1 MNARPRFPLL
11 AALAAAAL
19 ASAACGGAGDLQTAQ
34 TTALVSAPA
43 RLLAPEA
50 PAPKAAG
57 RAFRPVVAP
66 GDGLELTEESI
77 AERNEKHKYKIE
89 IRFPQL
95 RGRRG
100 QNADK
105 FNRAV
110 RALAAR
116 EARDSRH
123 AYAGTPGRPAARP
136 ESSEDFYESLSG
148 RYEFIHFADELV
160 SLRFTLHAQSR
171 GAGHAVQFHRVF
183 NFDLKSG
190 RALRLDD
197 IFKPG
202 APHLQALAAY
212 SIADLRRQDEEEHRR
227 EVARLT
233 AEGRPA
239 AHAGVRT
246 SDAEFRSGAG
256 PEADNYGTWNLAAE
270 GVVVTFA
277 ACKVLGCAAGAQE
290 VLVPF
295 ASLDA
300 MLNQSSPAA
309 RLFARPAR

>member
-1 MNARPRFPLL
+1 MKSRRKFLL
-11 AALAAAAL
+11 PASLVAAAL
-19 ASAACGGAGDLQTAQ
+19 ACAACGGARELQTAE
-34 TTALVSAPA
+34 TAALVSAPA
-43 RLLAPEA
+43 RLLAPAA
-50 PAPKAAG
+50 PAPKAAS
-57 RAFRPVVAP
+57 RAFTPVVAP
-66 GDGLELTEESI
+66 GDGLELAEASITERS
-77 AERNEKHKYKIE
+77 EKRKYKIE

-95 RGRRG
+95 KGRRSR
-100 QNADK
+100 NADK

-116 EARDSRH
+116 EARDLRH
-123 AYAGTPGRPAARP
+123 AYAGPPRRPATRS
-136 ESSEDFYESLSG
+136 ETWEDFYESLSG
-148 RYEFIHFADELV
+148 RYEFIHFADRLV

-171 GAGHAVQFHRVF
+171 GAAHAVQFHRVL

-202 APHLQALAAY
+202 ARHLQALADY
-212 SIADLRRQDEEEHRR
+212 SIADLKRQDEEEHRR

-246 SDAEFRSGAG
+246 LDPEFQSGAG
-256 PEADNYGTWNLAAE
+256 PEADNYHTWNLAAE

-277 ACKVLGCAAGAQE
+277 ACKVLGCAAGARE
-290 VLVPF
+290 VIVPF
-295 ASLDA
+295 AALDA
-300 MLNQSSPAA
+300 MLNESGPAA
-309 RLFARPAR
+309 RLFARQAH